1 MLAEENKT
9 PDDKMSVSSIIDQM
23 IVDEDR
29 EGIPEHLRLLA
40 RQLELALARQ
50 KAGPKLDD

>member
-1 MLAEENKT
+1 MAEENKT